1 MMHWRAE
8 PVAAPTP
15 ARPRSRR
22 TSPIPRPGRPSPSP
36 SSSSTT
42 GRPLLVRALGL
53 AVAALLTANGV
64 VVAEQASHRD
74 LITLGGDGLSNAR
87 DAIAKLLGEDKSKSP
102 TVLGATLDQSST
114 TTTGPPETTTSGAA
128 PAVTGPAVTAPP
140 AAAAPPSSAPATTAT
155 TAKKAPA
162 APAATDWNHVAQTVQ
177 PYVEQ
182 ETGLKFS
189 SPLKVTVLADGP
201 FNDRLTTAKLNPAIA
216 RAQRIE
222 PVLKALAIVDSDV
235 NLGQQV
241 QRLSTGNVP
250 AFYDV
255 GAKELV
261 VKSGQLT
268 SYALTKIV
276 HEMVR
281 ADYDQHF
288 NLNRPNLVAPDDE
301 TGIAWDSL
309 VEGTATRIEN
319 RFISALP
326 TADKN
331 SVTAEQQRLQA
342 LVPKDLPD
350 YVLVEYAFPFGQGP
364 ALADYLM
371 TNGGTA
377 KVDAAFQNPPTTT
390 EQVIHPA
397 KYVAGEGPQA
407 MAAPPA
413 DGPVIRS
420 GSLGQLLLSLMLA
433 QVLAPGDAE
442 AASDNWGADRY
453 VAWQS
458 GTDTCVRLTLSMDTP
473 AATSLMGKALAAWSQ
488 NTDGTSISGSG
499 PFTVNS
505 CG

>member
-1 MMHWRAE
+1 
-8 PVAAPTP
+8 
-15 ARPRSRR
+15 
-22 TSPIPRPGRPSPSP
+22 
-36 SSSSTT
+36 
-42 GRPLLVRALGL
+42 
-53 AVAALLTANGV
+53 

-87 DAIAKLLGEDKSKSP
+87 EAIAKLLGDEKHKSP
-102 TVLGATLDQSST
+102 TVAGAVVEQTTTSTTAAPST
-114 TTTGPPETTTSGAA
+114 TTTA
-128 PAVTGPAVTAPP
+128 PAAPAVTAPP
-140 AAAAPPSSAPATTAT
+140 AATPSSAPATTAT

-162 APAATDWNHVAQTVQ
+162 APAATDWNHVADTVR
-177 PYVEQ
+177 PYVEK
-182 ETGLKFS
+182 ETGLAFG
-189 SPLKVTVLADGP
+189 SPLKVTVLDAGP
-201 FNDRLTTAKLNPAIA
+201 FNDRLTTARLNPAVA

-222 PVLKALAIVDSDV
+222 PVLKGLAIVDSDV
-235 NLGQQV
+235 NLADQV
-241 QRLSTGNVP
+241 KRLSTGNVP
-250 AFYDV
+250 AFYDP

-261 VKSGQLT
+261 VKTGQLT
-268 SYALTKIV
+268 PYALTKVV

-288 NLNRPNLVAPDDE
+288 NLNRPSLVAPDDE
-301 TGIAWDSL
+301 SGIAWDSL

-364 ALADYLM
+364 KFADYLM
-371 TNGGTA
+371 NNGGAA
-377 KVDAAFQNPPTTT
+377 KVNAAFQNPPATT
-390 EQVIHPA
+390 EQIMHPE
-397 KYVAGEGPQA
+397 KYVAGEGPKPLG
-407 MAAPPA
+407 APTA

-442 AASDNWGADRY
+442 AASDNWGADHY

-458 GTDTCVRLTLSMDTP
+458 GANTCVRLNIVMDTP
-473 AATSLMGKALAAWSQ
+473 DANTLMGKALAAWSQ
-488 NTDGTSISGSG
+488 NTDGTSISGTG